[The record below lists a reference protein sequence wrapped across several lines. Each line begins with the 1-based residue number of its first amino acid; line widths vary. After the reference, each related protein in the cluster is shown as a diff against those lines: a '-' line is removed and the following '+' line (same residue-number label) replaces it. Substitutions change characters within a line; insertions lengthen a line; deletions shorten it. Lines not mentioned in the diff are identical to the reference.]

1 MTEKN
6 KPEKMKDFFNKRAVS
21 YDEHMK
27 NNINNFEKYYKM
39 IADPITKTNE
49 RINILDIGC
58 GTGLEL
64 KYIFEKAPNAQ
75 IIGVDISDE
84 MLELLLDKY
93 ENKADQINVIKN
105 SYLTLEFGENKFDY
119 VVSVMTIHHL
129 LYETKKKLYKKI
141 LKSLK
146 DNGKYIEGDYVVSKE
161 KEKTLLNQFKKRMK
175 QKELNDGFFHIDIP
189 FSLKTQ
195 EKLIIEVGYRN
206 FDLIFKEK
214 EAAIYVGIK

>member
-146 DNGKYIEGDYVVSKE
+146 DNGKYTEGDYVVSKE